1 LYKAIIY
8 IKEHY
13 GNPPVILSENGMD
26 DPGNVTFAKG
36 LHDTTRINYYK
47 GYLTQLKKTIDD
59 GANVIGYHAW
69 SLLDNFEWRLGYT
82 SRFGIV
88 YVDFKTLK
96 RTPKMSAYWFKQ
108 LLTKKK

>member
-1 LYKAIIY
+1 
-8 IKEHY
+8 
-13 GNPPVILSENGMD
+13 MD
-26 DPGNVTFAKG
+26 DPGNVTLPKG

-47 GYLTQLKKTIDD
+47 GYLTQLKKAVDD
-59 GANVIGYHAW
+59 GANGADVRGYMIW

-96 RTPKMSAYWFKQ
+96 RYPKMSAYWFKQ
-108 LLTKKK
+108 LIAKKKY